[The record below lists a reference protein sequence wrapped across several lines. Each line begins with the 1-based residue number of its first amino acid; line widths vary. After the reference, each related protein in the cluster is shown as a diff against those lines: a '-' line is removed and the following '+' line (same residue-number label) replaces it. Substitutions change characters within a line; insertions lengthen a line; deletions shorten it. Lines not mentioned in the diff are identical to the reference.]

1 MGKDLKGKE
10 LGENISQRKDGRYC
24 ARYVDR
30 FGKRKSIYDN
40 NLKELKQRLRQAI
53 YEDEKKINVIDDKI
67 TLDEWFEKWMDIY
80 KNPVIRPST
89 KRHYEHIYK
98 KHISQRQIKSLI
110 NKLDDMGYQWE
121 TQNKT
126 RVILT
131 DLFERAL
138 EDDFVRKNPARGVR
152 LAKNK
157 PNERFILSVE
167 EQTEFF
173 ECSAGTFYDNLFV
186 VAVNTGLRP
195 GEKLFE
201 ELLMDEEGMTDT
213 PNKLIHIGHPIDVDE
228 VKLFHALRVL
238 EQAAQSET
246 DDMRLIV
253 ESIVPT
259 YHPKLNKST
268 Q

>member
-53 YEDEKKINVIDDKI
+53 YEDEKKVNVIDDKI

-98 KHISQRQIKSLI
+98 KHISQQLGNLPLNEITQLQIKSLI
-110 NKLDDMGYQWE
+110 NKLNDMGYQWE

-167 EQTEFF
+167 QQTEFF
-173 ECSAGTFYDNLFV
+173 
-186 VAVNTGLRP
+186 
-195 GEKLFE
+195 
-201 ELLMDEEGMTDT
+201 
-213 PNKLIHIGHPIDVDE
+213 
-228 VKLFHALRVL
+228 
-238 EQAAQSET
+238 
-246 DDMRLIV
+246 
-253 ESIVPT
+253 
-259 YHPKLNKST
+259 
-268 Q
+268 